1 MPFAELAITSNFT
14 FLTGGSHPQ
23 EYAHRAIELGLPAFA
38 IADRNS
44 VAGLV
49 RALQELR
56 EAARSGAAVPRLL
69 PATRLCL
76 AEGLEITA
84 LPRDRAGWGRLC
96 RLLTVGARRTTKG
109 KCLLHVEDLDGLGD
123 LHLLLHAPP
132 LRMPGDWLPHA
143 RDFARRCPHAH
154 LAVAPRYDGQ
164 DAPRL
169 ARAAKLAE
177 ELGLRLVASA
187 EPMMHH
193 GSRRRLVDVLTCIRE
208 GIRIDAIGRAAQA
221 NAERRMRSEADMLRL
236 FAGYEAAVHRSGEI
250 AGECR
255 FRLDE
260 LRYEYPR
267 EVWDGEDPQLRL
279 ERLTAAGL
287 KWRYPYGVPDRVT
300 VQATHELAL
309 IGAAELRA
317 LLPDRQRRGG
327 VRPRPGHP
335 LPGARV
341 GGELGG
347 LLSRSASPRSRP
359 RSAPWSSSASSPRRA
374 TSRPTSTSTSST
386 SGARR

>member
-23 EYAHRAIELGLPAFA
+23 EYARRAIELGLPAFA

-309 IGAAELRA
+309 IGRLNYAPYFLTVNDVVEYARAQGILCQGRGSAANSVVCFA
-317 LLPDRQRRGG
+317 LG
-327 VRPRPGHP
+327 VT
-335 LPGARV
+335 
-341 GGELGG
+341 
-347 LLSRSASPRSRP
+347 SRRP
-359 RSAPWSSSASSPRRA
+359 RSAPWSSSASSPRPA

-386 SGARR
+386 SAARR